1 MFVSPML
8 AYDAKDNKP
17 FYSKNH
23 IAELKLDGLRCII
36 SNMDKLYIYTRHNHL
51 VTNKFPELYNCP
63 LPEGTI
69 LDGELVIMD
78 DQGKPDFEAMSARFL
93 SRKNKT
99 PVTFCAFDIL
109 RYKGIDVTG
118 LTLLKRKELLDKAF
132 IENENY
138 KKIKVFEGNA
148 VDYFEQVRGRGLEGI
163 IMKSKK
169 ENSKYEIEK
178 RSKQWQKV
186 INWTCADVYISGYR
200 KNNFALL
207 ASIDAADGSKIPVG
221 VIESGLTPIHQKALV
236 SVKNRLVFKEDK
248 NFAYME
254 PRIMAKIKTRNWTR
268 NGKLRS
274 PVFMEFVT

>member
-1 MFVSPML
+1 MFISPML
-8 AYDAKDNKP
+8 AYHAKDNKP
-17 FYSKNH
+17 FNSKNH

-36 SNMDKLYIYTRHNHL
+36 SNMDKLYVYTRHNNL
-51 VTNKFPELYNCP
+51 ITNKFPELYNCP

-69 LDGELVIMD
+69 LDGVLMVID
-78 DQGKPDFEAMSARFL
+78 DQGKPDFEAMSTRFL

-99 PVTFCAFDIL
+99 PVIFCAFDIL

-118 LTLLKRKELLDKAF
+118 LTLLGRKELLDKAF
-132 IENENY
+132 IETENY
-138 KKIKVFEGNA
+138 KKVKMFEGNA
-148 VDYFEQVRGRGLEGI
+148 VEYFKQVRGRGLEGI

-186 INWTCADVYISGYR
+186 INWTYADVYISGYR

-207 ASIDAADGSKIPVG
+207 ASIDAADGSKFPVG
-221 VIESGLTPIHQKALV
+221 VIESGVTPIHQKALD
-236 SVKNRLVFKEDK
+236 SLKNRLVFKEDK

-254 PRIMAKIKTRNWTR
+254 PRIMAKIKTRNWSK

-274 PVFMEFVT
+274 PVFIEFVT

>member
-1 MFVSPML
+1 MFISPML

-17 FYSKNH
+17 FNSKNH
-23 IAELKLDGLRCII
+23 IAELKLEGLRCII
-36 SNMDKLYIYTRHNHL
+36 SNMDKLYVYTRHNNL
-51 VTNKFPELYNCP
+51 ITNKFPELYNCP

-69 LDGELVIMD
+69 LDGVLMVID

-99 PVTFCAFDIL
+99 PVIFCAFDIL

-118 LTLLKRKELLDKAF
+118 LTLLGRKELLDKAF
-132 IENENY
+132 IETENY
-138 KKIKVFEGNA
+138 KKVKVFEGNA
-148 VDYFEQVRGRGLEGI
+148 VEYFKQVRGRGLEGI

-186 INWTCADVYISGYR
+186 INWTYADVYISGYR

-207 ASIDAADGSKIPVG
+207 ASIDAADGSKFPVG
-221 VIESGLTPIHQKALV
+221 VIESGVTPIHQKALD
-236 SVKNRLVFKEDK
+236 SLKNRLVFKEDK

-254 PRIMAKIKTRNWTR
+254 PRIMAKIKTRNWSK

-274 PVFMEFVT
+274 PVFIEFVI

>member
-1 MFVSPML
+1 MFISPML
-8 AYDAKDNKP
+8 ASYAKDNKP

-23 IAELKLDGLRCII
+23 IAEVKLEGQRCII
-36 SNMDKLYIYTRHNHL
+36 SNMDKLYVYTRHNSL
-51 VTNKFPELYNCP
+51 ITNKFPELYKCP

-69 LDGELVIMD
+69 LDGALMIID

-99 PVTFCAFDIL
+99 PVIFCAFDIL

-118 LTLLKRKELLDKAF
+118 LTLLERKELLDKAF
-132 IENENY
+132 TETENY
-138 KKIKVFEGNA
+138 KKVKVFEGNA

-163 IMKSKK
+163 IIKSKK
-169 ENSKYEIEK
+169 ESSKYEIEK

-186 INWTCADVYISGYR
+186 INWTYADVYISGYR

-207 ASIDAADGSKIPVG
+207 ASIDAADGSKFPVG
-221 VIESGLTPIHQKALV
+221 VIESGVTPIHQKALD
-236 SVKNRLVFKEDK
+236 SMKNRLVFKEDK

-254 PRIMAKIKTRNWTR
+254 PRIMAKIKTKNWTKS
-268 NGKLRS
+268 GKLRS